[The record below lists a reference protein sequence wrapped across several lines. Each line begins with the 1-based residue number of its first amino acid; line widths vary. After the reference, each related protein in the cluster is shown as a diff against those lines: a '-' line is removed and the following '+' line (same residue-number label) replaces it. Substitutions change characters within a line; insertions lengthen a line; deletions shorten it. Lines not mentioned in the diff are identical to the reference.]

1 MSNAAYAAAKK
12 EKFKALMKAAGKEE
26 KSLAR
31 KVAESSLYDGS
42 ATARFLLTQLVVLAM
57 DKDDNYPEDAPDSFK
72 ADKEGWCWM
81 SQFRLSLRV
90 GVSESQI
97 HRLLKEFKEDG
108 VTLTRTW
115 IDDHGT
121 PHTEYKVVES
131 VVDAFQRP
139 SQNREVDRPPRYKV
153 KRAANKGSF
162 SFDNQPSKK
171 KNEDDA

>member
-1 MSNAAYAAAKK
+1 MVISK
-12 EKFKALMKAAGKEE
+12 EKIKAIMKPAGKEE

-57 DKDDNYPEDAPDSFK
+57 DKDDKYPEDAPDSFQ

-108 VTLTRTW
+108 VTLT
-115 IDDHGT
+115 
-121 PHTEYKVVES
+121 
-131 VVDAFQRP
+131 
-139 SQNREVDRPPRYKV
+139 
-153 KRAANKGSF
+153 
-162 SFDNQPSKK
+162 
-171 KNEDDA
+171 